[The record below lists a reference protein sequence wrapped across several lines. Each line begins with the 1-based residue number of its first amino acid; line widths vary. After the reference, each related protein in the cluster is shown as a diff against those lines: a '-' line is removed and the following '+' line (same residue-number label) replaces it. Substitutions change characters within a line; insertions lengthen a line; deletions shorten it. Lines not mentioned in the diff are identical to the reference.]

1 MPIRRNLSALLPP
14 QSPRTV
20 AASQEFEEDMFP
32 LQCTPEPCQKN
43 TQAQLPGSSSAM
55 DPNMTFEVIDN
66 EDQAASNAT
75 IIISSSSPCQAS
87 TSTDVSGQ
95 PNKDMEGNQMT
106 TKR

>member
-1 MPIRRNLSALLPP
+1 
-14 QSPRTV
+14 
-20 AASQEFEEDMFP
+20 MFP
-32 LQCTPEPCQKN
+32 LQCTPEPCQKT
-43 TQAQLPGSSSAM
+43 TQAQLPSSSSAM

-87 TSTDVSGQ
+87 TSTDISGQ
-95 PNKDMEGNQMT
+95 PNKAMEGNQMT